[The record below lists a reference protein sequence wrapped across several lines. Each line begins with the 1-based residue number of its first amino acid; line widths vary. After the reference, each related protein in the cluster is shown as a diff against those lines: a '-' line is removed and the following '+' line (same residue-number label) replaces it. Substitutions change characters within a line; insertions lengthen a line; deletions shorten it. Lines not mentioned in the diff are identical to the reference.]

1 MKYTVSFSC
10 LPEEEKNETLLRKK
24 AVKELRKNG
33 VSLAE
38 NEISAFVFRK
48 KSIDARKRD
57 VKFFLRYDIYTDGD
71 SPENDEEYV
80 FVPRWKKCD
89 DNGKS
94 VIIIGAGPAGLFLSR
109 HGAP

>member
-1 MKYTVSFSC
+1 MKYTVNFTC

-24 AVKELRKNG
+24 AVKELRKSG
-33 VSLAE
+33 VSIAE

-57 VKFFLRYDIYTDGD
+57 VKFFLRYDIYTGGD

-80 FVPRWKKCD
+80 FVPRWKKC
-89 DNGKS
+89 GHHR
-94 VIIIGAGPAGLFLSR
+94 LQ
-109 HGAP
+109 